1 MLYIIIY
8 IYYYYY
14 YYYIDVIGLPIDQDP
29 IELIEMIRSLSDSYM
44 KSRNEIVKLTNSRDQ
59 MIEVKRLLEIELNKI
74 SKENSE
80 ILLSVQEVAEK
91 LEKQSIVIEEQSKN
105 LKNCEVLLKDKDDEI
120 LKLKNIIIQDN
131 EKNIDSLIDNNEK
144 DFADESKETTIIN
157 DNNNNNIKMNRLQDE
172 NIFEI
177 HKLECGTQVCR
188 INDCNNSDDD
198 ETEEEKLLRIH
209 NDNNVEEFLGM
220 SKQKSSSSV
229 REILEVI
236 TLNL

>member
-1 MLYIIIY
+1 
-8 IYYYYY
+8 
-14 YYYIDVIGLPIDQDP
+14 
-29 IELIEMIRSLSDSYM
+29 MIRSLSDNYI

-91 LEKQSIVIEEQSKN
+91 LEKQSILMEEQSKN
-105 LKNCEVLLKDKDDEI
+105 LKKYEVLLKDKDDEI

-131 EKNIDSLIDNNEK
+131 EKNINSLIDNNEK

-157 DNNNNNIKMNRLQDE
+157 DDNNNNNIKMNRLQDE
-172 NIFEI
+172 IFFEI

-220 SKQKSSSSV
+220 SKRKSSSSV